1 MFNFSQISY
10 SYIYFTEGNIN
21 ILKNDSNN
29 LPEQLIHSN
38 DINECLKSEIDG
50 KIDNELEP
58 SNNINYM

>member
-10 SYIYFTEGNIN
+10 SYIHFTEGNIN

-29 LPEQLIHSN
+29 LSEQLIHSN

>member
-1 MFNFSQISY
+1 MINFSQISY
-10 SYIYFTEGNIN
+10 FYVYFTEENIN

-29 LPEQLIHSN
+29 LSEQLIDSN

-58 SNNINYM
+58 PNNINYM

>member
-1 MFNFSQISY
+1 MINFSQISY
-10 SYIYFTEGNIN
+10 FYVYFTEENIN

-29 LPEQLIHSN
+29 LSEQLIDSS

-58 SNNINYM
+58 PNNINYM